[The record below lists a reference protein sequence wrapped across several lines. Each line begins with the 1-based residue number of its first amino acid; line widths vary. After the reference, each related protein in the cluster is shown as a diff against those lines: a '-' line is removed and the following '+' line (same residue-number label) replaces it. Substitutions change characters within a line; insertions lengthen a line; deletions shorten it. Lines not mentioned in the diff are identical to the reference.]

1 MIDIQDEIIK
11 AITLIVENE
20 VKKLKNNDIETK
32 ILATNSDSTYKV
44 RISNVEYNIKNG
56 TNINFKVGDK
66 VLVHLINGNFN
77 NKVIIAKL

>member
-11 AITLIVENE
+11 AINLIVDNE

>member
-44 RISNVEYNIKNG
+44 RISNVEYDIKNG
-56 TNINFKVGDK
+56 TNINFKVGDR